1 MNISK
6 VKKGDIETF
15 LQLNRYLTI
24 NRNDAK
30 KASLLRCYM
39 RLKVHRM
46 LNKDSYQLDNI
57 FRIPLNLIM
66 F

>member
-30 KASLLRCYM
+30 KSSLLRCYM
-39 RLKVHRM
+39 RLKVQRM
-46 LNKDSYQLDNI
+46 LNKDSYPLDNI
-57 FRIPLNLIM
+57 LRIPLNLIM

>member
-1 MNISK
+1 MK
-6 VKKGDIETF
+6 RVKIKKEDIETF

-30 KASLLRCYM
+30 KAELLRSYM
-39 RLKVHRM
+39 RLKVQNM
-46 LNKDSYQLDNI
+46 LNKNNNSLGILN
-57 FRIPLNLIM
+57 IPLNLIM